1 MLSLSDVEE
10 QLVQISDRSDNVPA
24 LEWDIS
30 PRDDI
35 PKVIVKSNDNG
46 TLSVFH
52 GCLVARSSYFS
63 EFKFDDSH
71 ILMDFSFKE
80 LKLFF
85 ELVAKDMNES
95 KFNQENTLSLF
106 RISIQY
112 GFDDIHRRAYQFI
125 LLDSKKS
132 YGLTFE
138 LLIKY
143 WLITTKY
150 KQDEAKTNLVV
161 SRQLDGIR
169 MTVLNRIISIL
180 DGKNKAV
187 TDDPD
192 IQDFYQRLYVLN
204 NGHKWANQKEDCD
217 GYHTY
222 SQDSDYQIRDRV
234 SFKWVRKSRHPLERH
249 FAMFLV
255 QNTTDEDLSEIKNL
269 FILPYPSLSQEKE
282 FIAVIKDRT
291 ILCRLLMSL
300 L

>member
-1 MLSLSDVEE
+1 M
-10 QLVQISDRSDNVPA
+10 
-24 LEWDIS
+24 
-30 PRDDI
+30 
-35 PKVIVKSNDNG
+35 
-46 TLSVFH
+46 
-52 GCLVARSSYFS
+52 
-63 EFKFDDSH
+63 
-71 ILMDFSFKE
+71 
-80 LKLFF
+80 
-85 ELVAKDMNES
+85 
-95 KFNQENTLSLF
+95 
-106 RISIQY
+106 
-112 GFDDIHRRAYQFI
+112 
-125 LLDSKKS
+125 
-132 YGLTFE
+132 
-138 LLIKY
+138 IKY

-180 DGKNKAV
+180 DGKKKVV

-204 NGHKWANQKEDCD
+204 NGHKWANRKEDGD

-269 FILPYPSLSQEKE
+269 FNLPYPSLSEEKE
-282 FIAVIKDRT
+282 FVAVIKDRT